1 MVIIMS
7 FSAEKLQL
15 LINAVYAIAF
25 CVIVIPMTYILG
37 LPGIAYGLVIVNLV
51 RFGFTMILGMKK
63 LNKIKKGLRND
74 N

>member
-1 MVIIMS
+1 
-7 FSAEKLQL
+7 
-15 LINAVYAIAF
+15 
-25 CVIVIPMTYILG
+25 MTYTLG

-63 LNKIKKGLRND
+63 LNKIQKEAVSTD